1 MHSAHD
7 TVRQRSPESDF
18 WKQVQPRLLVYEA
31 RVRGPRA
38 CGSHREGRIVC
49 DRAADPAPQHLV
61 RRQPT
66 KAAYDDGEYEDA
78 KLLEQRVS
86 RLRRTGMR
94 VSHKVGNSRSVTGA
108 PTAMF

>member
-1 MHSAHD
+1 MHNAHD
-7 TVRQRSPESDF
+7 PVRQRSPESDL

-38 CGSHREGRIVC
+38 GGSHREGRILC
-49 DRAADPAPQHLV
+49 DRAADPAPQSLV

-66 KAAYDDGEYEDA
+66 KAAYDDSEYEDTQ
-78 KLLEQRVS
+78 LLEQRVS

-94 VSHKVGNSRSVTGA
+94 VSHKVGNSRSVMGGLTDRA
-108 PTAMF
+108 